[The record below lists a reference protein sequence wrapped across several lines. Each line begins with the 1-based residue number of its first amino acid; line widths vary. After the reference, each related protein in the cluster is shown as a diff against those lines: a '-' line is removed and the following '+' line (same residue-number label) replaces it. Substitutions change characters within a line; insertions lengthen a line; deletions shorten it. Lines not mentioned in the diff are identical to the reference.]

1 MELGCEG
8 MGDFNTNSPY
18 YPSRCYYPPG
28 TPAPYTTT
36 PAAVP
41 PPRFRCYYPPGTP
54 APYTTTPAAV
64 PAESPRA
71 PQFPGTL

>member
-41 PPRFRCYYPPGTP
+41 PPRFRGSNLMC
-54 APYTTTPAAV
+54 
-64 PAESPRA
+64 EKCIQRRKI
-71 PQFPGTL
+71 